1 MLSFLTL
8 FLIVVLIF
16 VFFQDLKNRTIHVGL
31 PIAVFLLSV
40 FINYLSRDLELKF
53 IAYNMAF
60 ILINI
65 IGLVLYFSFK
75 NKRFINPIDRFIG
88 LGDLVFF
95 LAITPLFHLKVFML
109 FFIFGLLFSL
119 LIHMVF
125 VFFKQ
130 KKTIPLA
137 GYFSL
142 FFIINVIIKDIF
154 KMNMLF

>member
-8 FLIVVLIF
+8 FLIVVLIL
-16 VFFQDLKNRTIHVGL
+16 VFFQDFKNRTIHVGL

-40 FINYLSRDLELKF
+40 FINYISSDLKLDV
-53 IAYNMAF
+53 IAYNIAF
-60 ILINI
+60 ISINI

-75 NKRFINPIDRFIG
+75 NKKFINPIDRFIG
-88 LGDLVFF
+88 LGDIVFF
-95 LAITPLFHLKVFML
+95 LAITPLFNLKVFMI

-142 FFIINVIIKDIF
+142 FFIINVIMKDIF
-154 KMNMLF
+154 KINILF